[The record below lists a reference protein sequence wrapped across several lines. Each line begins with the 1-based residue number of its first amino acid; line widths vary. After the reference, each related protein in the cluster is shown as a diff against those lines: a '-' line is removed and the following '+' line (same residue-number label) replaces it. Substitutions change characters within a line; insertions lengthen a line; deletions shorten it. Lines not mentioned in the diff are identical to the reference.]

1 MSRRGRQDP
10 ESEEDGVDDDPS
22 PAKRQRSGGPAAYPK
37 GTVKEVKV
45 FNFMTYGEP
54 AVTIRPGARLN
65 LVLGPNGTGK
75 SSLVCALCVGLGG
88 STKLLGR
95 ADNVKDY
102 IRRGCDRG
110 WVETTLSGG
119 PGSAN
124 IVIRCEMAKTDSG
137 YKMDWRIN
145 RASKTKKEVQ
155 DLVKSLN
162 IQFDNLC
169 QFLPQDKVVQF
180 AAMDQYELLVATEK
194 AIGDA
199 SLHETHMAL
208 NEKRQLV
215 KERQNAAD
223 ASARR
228 HEQLVGENQK
238 LERDYERFKRRRNLQ
253 ERVALMKKKYAW
265 MGVRALQE
273 RAKEAGEEARQ
284 AQQAFNAAQAEANH
298 DERPLKQRQQDAE
311 RQKKHATQLQ
321 QAVRAREGDAR
332 KAADQATKEEEAVRE
347 NRAKLQGLQKEK
359 DDLEAKKV
367 QWRNAIAKLEVAM
380 ANLPPLPDHTA
391 ENQQLQEQL
400 SSLNEQLVAIEGDKQ
415 QLMHERGGVVR
426 EQAAIN
432 AQLRDVDSA
441 SGQRMAALMATHR
454 GMQGLG
460 GAWRWVQQQH
470 AAGAFKGEVIG
481 PLGLE
486 IKVKRG
492 RHAERLAQNLEQAT
506 WSQHCN
512 FVCEHPDDEKLLM
525 DTFRAQNLRSNVIS
539 MQPGA
544 GVPVGDAARFRDYGV
559 IATLDEVFDA
569 PPLVKKALS
578 NNCKLHCTYC
588 VDHDDTDLVKR
599 LMEEHGVRN
608 VFTTKSLVN
617 YLASS
622 YGGKEDAS
630 TMSKGL
636 MPLKVLGNAAGVDD
650 ERKQQ
655 LLAQQQ
661 QAQQRLQQ
669 LDQALQAKQHQE
681 QPLNQQ
687 VEAVHQRRQQLAAE
701 YAAARSRRQNMQ
713 TKHKQATTHLANLEK
728 KEDPLKQAPALERKV
743 AKALAMHHGAL
754 TAQIEAVTTQW
765 VLLQQQVVA
774 DMSWRELDMQAR
786 AMQQALE
793 ARKGELRRLQAAAKA
808 AAAAANTAKDAFT
821 RARAEAN
828 AEHPLDD
835 EAKRRF
841 EQMPD
846 DREELQEKIAEL
858 EVEVAGIAV
867 NNPRVVEEY
876 LKRKAEIERLAGE
889 IAAQRAELDT
899 LHMEIEQLKEE
910 WLPKLQE
917 VVGQINT
924 SFAANFAQIGCAGE
938 VLLSQHEDYD
948 KFSIQIK
955 VKFREHEDM
964 QLLTAHR
971 QSGGER
977 SVSTILYLIAL
988 QGVTVTPF
996 RVVDEIN
1003 QGMDPANERKVFTQ
1017 LVKAS
1022 CQAGTPQC
1030 FLLTPKLLPDLH
1042 YTEDITILNIFNG
1055 GLVDAEV
1062 AGQYDRHT
1070 LFGTALDRL
1079 QGVPVVG

>member
-10 ESEEDGVDDDPS
+10 KSEEDGVDDDSPS
-22 PAKRQRSGGPAAYPK
+22 KRQRSGAPAAYPK

-54 AVTIRPGARLN
+54 AVTIKPGARLN

-119 PGSAN
+119 PGSAD

-199 SLHETHMAL
+199 SLHQTHLAL

-265 MGVRALQE
+265 MGVRQLQE
-273 RAKEAGEEARQ
+273 RAKEAGAEANQ
-284 AQQAFNAAQAEANH
+284 AQQAFNAAQAEAGH
-298 DERPLKQRQQDAE
+298 DERPLKQRQQDADRAKRTAAE
-311 RQKKHATQLQ
+311 LQ
-321 QAVRAREGDAR
+321 QAVRAKDGDIR
-332 KAADQATKEEEAVRE
+332 KAAEKVTKEEDEVRE
-347 NRAKLQGLQKEK
+347 ARAKLSGLQKEK
-359 DDLEAKKV
+359 DDDEAFKAKL
-367 QWRNAIAKLEVAM
+367 RAGIAKMEEAIAKA
-380 ANLPPLPDHTA
+380 APLPDHTA
-391 ENQQLQEQL
+391 ENLQLQEQL

-426 EQAAIN
+426 QQTHIN
-432 AQLRDVDSA
+432 EQLREVDSV
-441 SGQRMAALMATHR
+441 SGQRMKALVDLPRNT
-454 GMQGLG
+454 QGLVD
-460 GAWRWVQQQH
+460 AWRWVQQQR

-486 IKVKRG
+486 VKVRRG
-492 RHAERLAQNLEQAT
+492 PHAERLAQNLEQAI
-506 WSQHCN
+506 WSQLTN
-512 FVCEHPDDEKLLM
+512 FACEHPEDEKLLM
-525 DTFRAQNLRSNVIS
+525 DTFRQQGVRSNVVSIP
-539 MQPGA
+539 PGA
-544 GVPVGDAARFRDYGV
+544 GLPVGDAARFKEYGV

-569 PPLVKKALS
+569 PQLVKKALA
-578 NNCKLHCTYC
+578 NTCGLHKTYC
-588 VDHDDTDLVKR
+588 VAHDDTDVVKR
-599 LMEEHGVRN
+599 LMEEHGIRS
-608 VFTTKSLVN
+608 VFTTQSLVN
-617 YLASS
+617 YIASS

-630 TMSKGL
+630 VMSKGL
-636 MPLKVLGNAAGVDD
+636 MPLRALGNAAGVDD

-669 LDQALQAKQHQE
+669 LDQQLQAKQQQE

-687 VEAVHQRRQQLAAE
+687 VEAVHQQRQQLAAE
-701 YAAARSRRQNMQ
+701 YAAARSQRQKMHAAL
-713 TKHKQATTHLANLEK
+713 KRATTSLAA
-728 KEDPLKQAPALERKV
+728 KEAKPDPLKQAPALERKV
-743 AKALAMHHGAL
+743 AKALALHHGAL

-765 VLLQQQVVA
+765 ALLQQQVVA
-774 DMSWRELDMQAR
+774 EMSWRELDMQAR

-808 AAAAANTAKDAFT
+808 AAAAANTAKETFR
-821 RARAEAN
+821 RARDEAT

-889 IAAQRAELDT
+889 MAAQRAELDS
-899 LHMEIEQLKEE
+899 LHTEIEQLKEE

-1062 AGQYDRHT
+1062 AGQYDRHM